1 MRDSRDCCPC
11 TCTSTFVLLIF
22 PEMLSSERSMM
33 LLNRTKQ
40 EQQLQ
45 ELYSRYVV
53 HIDEDKENPFLNLK

>member
-1 MRDSRDCCPC
+1 
-11 TCTSTFVLLIF
+11 
-22 PEMLSSERSMM
+22 MM

-53 HIDEDKENPFLNLK
+53 PINENKENQFLNKIQKVAF